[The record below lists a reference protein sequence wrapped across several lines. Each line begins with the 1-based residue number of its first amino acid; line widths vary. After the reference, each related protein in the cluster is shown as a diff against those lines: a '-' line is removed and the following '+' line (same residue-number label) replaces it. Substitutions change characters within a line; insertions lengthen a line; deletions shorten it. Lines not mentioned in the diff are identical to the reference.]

1 MWEIHNP
8 VRNLFNIVN
17 ICKPFGL
24 LGTSEYDDAVTI
36 TVEEVLLEN
45 SKVLNGNIINTIL
58 LSSLDLLNDYLDV
71 IYADPEVHVAVFI

>member
-1 MWEIHNP
+1 M
-8 VRNLFNIVN
+8 
-17 ICKPFGL
+17 
-24 LGTSEYDDAVTI
+24 GTSEYDDAVTI

-58 LSSLDLLNDYLDV
+58 LSSLDSLNDYLDV